1 MPGPALIIFIK
12 NPVPGKCKTRL
23 AKTIGDEAAATVYRK
38 LLAYTRMICLK
49 FEGDKYLYYD
59 GFINENDDWHPDT
72 FTKRIQLQAN
82 LGLRMEHA
90 LSEVLMNHDS
100 AVIIGSDCPE
110 LKIRHIQSPFEA
122 LNDEDV
128 VIGPSFDGGYYLI
141 GMKRVHKILFNDIV
155 WSSSAVFDV
164 SQERL
169 NENKISLSILEK
181 LHDLDNADDLALF
194 PECHP

>member
-1 MPGPALIIFIK
+1 
-12 NPVPGKCKTRL
+12 
-23 AKTIGDEAAATVYRK
+23 
-38 LLAYTRMICLK
+38 
-49 FEGDKYLYYD
+49 
-59 GFINENDDWHPDT
+59 
-72 FTKRIQLQAN
+72 
-82 LGLRMEHA
+82 
-90 LSEVLMNHDS
+90 MNHDS

-110 LKIRHIQSPFEA
+110 LKIRHIQSAFEA